1 MNASPPRRLSSA
13 HRYLF
18 VLCLGLLIG
27 LIATVMVGRAL
38 QARRDPFPGSLM
50 QVMQRQSQLLQ
61 QAQLQNRCSLADSVP
76 RLQVLRLLS
85 NDLDQAFPGLKDSA
99 QFQQHASQLR
109 GNLNTAL
116 ASPPRRLQGP
126 RPAGGNTAGG
136 LPRLPPGFPLSRI
149 HPAAGQHAHGWRVVH
164 VRKER
169 IRPPCCTTQYHPT
182 HPPSR
187 PGDAP

>member
-1 MNASPPRRLSSA
+1 MNASPPRRLSGA

-27 LIATVMVGRAL
+27 LITTVVVGRAL

-116 ASPPRRLQGP
+116 ASPPGDCRALAQLVETLQADC
-126 RPAGGNTAGG
+126 RACHQDF
-136 LPRLPPGFPLSRI
+136 R
-149 HPAAGQHAHGWRVVH
+149 
-164 VRKER
+164 
-169 IRPPCCTTQYHPT
+169 
-182 HPPSR
+182 
-187 PGDAP
+187 

>member
-85 NDLDQAFPGLKDSA
+85 NDLDQAFPGLKHSA

-116 ASPPRRLQGP
+116 ASPPGDCRALAQLVETLQAEC
-126 RPAGGNTAGG
+126 RACHQDF
-136 LPRLPPGFPLSRI
+136 R
-149 HPAAGQHAHGWRVVH
+149 
-164 VRKER
+164 
-169 IRPPCCTTQYHPT
+169 
-182 HPPSR
+182 
-187 PGDAP
+187 

>member
-1 MNASPPRRLSSA
+1 MNASPPRRPSSA

-38 QARRDPFPGSLM
+38 QARRDPFPDSLM

-61 QAQLQNRCSLADSVP
+61 QAQQQNRCSLADSVP

-85 NDLDQAFPGLKDSA
+85 NDLDLAFPGLKDSA

-109 GNLNTAL
+109 GNLNAALARPGDCTAL
-116 ASPPRRLQGP
+116 AQVVETLQADC
-126 RPAGGNTAGG
+126 RACHQDF
-136 LPRLPPGFPLSRI
+136 R
-149 HPAAGQHAHGWRVVH
+149 
-164 VRKER
+164 
-169 IRPPCCTTQYHPT
+169 
-182 HPPSR
+182 
-187 PGDAP
+187 